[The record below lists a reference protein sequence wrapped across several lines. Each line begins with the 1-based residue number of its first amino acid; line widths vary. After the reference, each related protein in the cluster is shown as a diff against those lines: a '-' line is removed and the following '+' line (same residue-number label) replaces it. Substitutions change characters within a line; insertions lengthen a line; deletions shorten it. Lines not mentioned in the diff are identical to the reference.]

1 MELLYTPGVKINW
14 TKAEREGGF
23 ENIGLFFFKHGKPTY
38 KFACSLVK

>member
-23 ENIGLFFFKHGKPTY
+23 EKIGLFFLSMESLPTN
-38 KFACSLVK
+38 LHVV